1 MKYRK
6 LPIEVEAVEFTGELP
21 YPEGVSGL
29 YVDPVGNKHWHIEID
44 PKMVLDLDFCAYI
57 ETLEGFMKVSKGDW
71 VITGIKGEKYPCKPG
86 IFKETYELVAPKE
99 H

>member
-6 LPIEVEAVEFTGELP
+6 LPV
-21 YPEGVSGL
+21 
-29 YVDPVGNKHWHIEID
+29 EID
-44 PKMVLDLDFCAYI
+44 ATVWDCSEEKLIIIQAWAGDKIVTVDDKGFLLI
-57 ETLEGFMKVSKGDW
+57 ETLEGSMIGNVGDY
-71 VITGIKGEKYPCKPG
+71 IIRGIKGEVYPCKPD